1 MSRRVVENT
10 KGATDDVD
18 TTPEIQ
24 GGWGKSNVGE
34 LGIHARGICWVHRK
48 TFVIFYTISG
58 RFFSPRIQKITTKI
72 TDVRSWV
79 IVHY

>member
-24 GGWGKSNVGE
+24 GGWGKSNIGE
-34 LGIHARGICWVHRK
+34 VGIHARGICCVHSK
-48 TFVIFYTISG
+48 AFVKFYTISR
-58 RFFSPRIQKITTKI
+58 RFFLQEFGR
-72 TDVRSWV
+72 
-79 IVHY
+79 